1 MKFKILLKIL
11 LKIQHSRKSKNI
23 LEKTGKNSE
32 IEKWRIRKKELQEGN
47 LIYYYELLTPKILYY
62 IIQYIQIN

>member
-1 MKFKILLKIL
+1 
-11 LKIQHSRKSKNI
+11 

-47 LIYYYELLTPKILYY
+47 IIYYYELLTPKMLYY